1 VIMDAIRR
9 HPRLL
14 ASILAFGL
22 LAAIAVA
29 LRTASGAGVQQL
41 TGWIAAAA
49 LTRNDLDLRVLD
61 RESGDGLV
69 TYLIVGS
76 DRRSGLPR
84 TLPALGHLT
93 GQYADS
99 IMLWSVRPNS
109 GIVVLALPRDIR
121 VQIPQHGDRK
131 LGSVLD
137 YGAAELV
144 SAVKSFTSLPI
155 HHYIEVNFE
164 GFTGLVDALSGVDI
178 FIESPIRDAKTGL
191 SLPQGDVHLDGNTAV
206 RFARARGVEEMRDGQ
221 WIMQSEGDLGR
232 IARQQLLL
240 SKLAVRFHSTRDPA
254 TILRAAKNVGQG
266 VIVDSLLTSTDLR
279 RVSRAT
285 RPSKVDVYPVVCVL
299 PSKRQIPDDQ
309 GASPFPPQH
318 RGSTVLRVVDTS
330 MASDLLRWYASSAAI
345 DEMPARNCSL
355 GIR

>member
-1 VIMDAIRR
+1 MIMDAIRR
-9 HPRLL
+9 RRRLL
-14 ASILAFGL
+14 ASILAVGL
-22 LAAIAVA
+22 LTAVAVA
-29 LRTASGAGVQQL
+29 LKTTSGARVQRAH
-41 TGWIAAAA
+41 GMDSRCGSDAK
-49 LTRNDLDLRVLD
+49 RSDLRVLD
-61 RESGDGLV
+61 RESGDGSV

-84 TLPALGHLT
+84 TLPALGQLT

-121 VQIPQHGDRK
+121 VHVPQHGDRK

-144 SAVKSFTSLPI
+144 RAVKSFTSLPI

-164 GFTGLVDALSGVDI
+164 GFAGLVDALGGVDL
-178 FIESPIRDAKTGL
+178 FIERPIRDAKMHL
-191 SLPQGDVHLDGNTAV
+191 NLPQGLVHLDGNTAV
-206 RFARARGVEEMRDGQ
+206 LFARARGVEEMHDGQ
-221 WIMQSEGDLGR
+221 WIMQSEGDLNR

-240 SKLAVRFHSTRDPA
+240 STLAARFHSTHDPV
-254 TILRAAKNVGQG
+254 TILRAAKNAGQG

-285 RPSKVDVYPVVCVL
+285 LLSKVDVYPVVCVL

-318 RGSTVLRVVDTS
+318 SGSTVLRMVDTS

-345 DEMPARNCSL
+345 EEMPARNCSL
-355 GIR
+355 GVR